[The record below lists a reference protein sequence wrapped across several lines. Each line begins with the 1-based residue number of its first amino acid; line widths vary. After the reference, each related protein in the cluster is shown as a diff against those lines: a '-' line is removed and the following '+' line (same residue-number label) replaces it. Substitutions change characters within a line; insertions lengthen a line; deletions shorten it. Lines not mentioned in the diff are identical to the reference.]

1 MSPSIPN
8 PALPAKASP
17 ETFKTIR
24 SHLAF
29 LIFDDLSDPEG
40 AIFSHR

>member
-1 MSPSIPN
+1 MSPSIQN

-29 LIFDDLSDPEG
+29 LSFEGLSDLEG
-40 AIFSHR
+40 VIPNHL

>member
-29 LIFDDLSDPEG
+29 LTLGDLSDPG
-40 AIFSHR
+40 GVMFSHR